1 MIAAVRSDL
10 PAGTVTFCFTD
21 VEGSTALLQELGPE
35 RYAEALAEHR
45 RVLRDVFGTH
55 GGVEVDTQGDAF
67 FYVFADAER
76 AVAACGEVQG
86 GLSSGPI
93 RVRIGLHTGT
103 AHLTS
108 DGYVGEDTH
117 LGARLGAA
125 GHGGQVLLSAATR
138 GLIDAD
144 LIDLGRHRLK
154 DFAEPITI
162 FQLGRDR
169 FPPLRTISNTNLP
182 RPASVFVGRERETEE
197 IVSLLSDSARFVTLT
212 GPGGSGKTRLAIE
225 AASELIRMFEAG
237 VFWVGLST
245 LHDAA
250 LVNETIAE
258 TLGAKSGLQEHIGE
272 RHLLLVVDNVEHVM
286 DAATA
291 LAGLLEE
298 CPNLRLLLTSR
309 ERLRVQAEF
318 AYAVPPLRDDE
329 SVALFCQRSQLE
341 PDETIASLCR
351 RLDNLP
357 LAIELAA
364 ARTSVLSPKQILD
377 RLAKRLDL
385 LKGGRD
391 ADARQQTLRA
401 TIEWSHDL
409 LSPDEQELF
418 RRLSVFVGGST
429 LEAAEEV
436 SRADLD
442 VLQSLVDKS
451 LVRHSDERFWMLET
465 IRHYAAERLDAS
477 GEAAELSSRHAAYFL
492 ALAKEAEP
500 EILGISPHE
509 WLDRLEA
516 EHDNVRAALE
526 WLEAAG
532 DTQQALALGG
542 AIWEFWCLRGHYA
555 EGWRRLEHL
564 LNLDG
569 RRTEAR
575 AKALIGATHL
585 AVNAGV
591 DPVREAQRAD
601 EALALNR
608 ELGDAWGTAYSESE
622 YSAMLAA
629 RGDFAAGLP
638 LAEKSARLLREL
650 GDEHH
655 ALQAMRR
662 LAWCRLELDG
672 VDAARPVY
680 EELLRGARAAGDTQA
695 EARAL
700 ATFAGWAA
708 DEGRHREALELLQE
722 VYRLDSE
729 LGDPNEIVM
738 DLIAIARAA
747 ALAGKAEVAVRM
759 LVGAEAMRQ
768 ELGFPFSP
776 DIVQM
781 RDEAEA
787 RARADLDDEAFAD
800 AQARGRNLTRD
811 EAAAILDR
819 VLGELSAAR

>member
-21 VEGSTALLQELGPE
+21 VEASTALLQELGPE
-35 RYAEALAEHR
+35 RYAEALAQHR
-45 RVLRDVFGTH
+45 RLLRDVFGRH

-67 FYVFADAER
+67 FYVFPEAER
-76 AVAACGEVQG
+76 AVAACGEVQH
-86 GLSSGPI
+86 GLASGRI
-93 RVRIGLHTGT
+93 RLRIGLHTGT

-108 DGYVGEDTH
+108 EGYVGEDTH
-117 LGARLGAA
+117 LGARIAA
-125 GHGGQVLLSAATR
+125 SGHGGQVLLSGATR

-144 LIDLGRHRLK
+144 VIDLGRHGLK

-162 FQLGRDR
+162 FQLGQER

-197 IVSLLSDSARFVTLT
+197 IVTLLADSTRFVTLT

-225 AASELIRMFEAG
+225 VASELIRTFEAG

-245 LHDAA
+245 LPDAA
-250 LVNETIAE
+250 LVYETIAE
-258 TLGAKSGLQEHIGE
+258 TLGAKYGLKEHIGE
-272 RHLLLVVDNVEHVM
+272 RDLLLVVDNVEHVM
-286 DAATA
+286 DAAPA
-291 LAGLLEE
+291 LAALLEE
-298 CPNLRLLLTSR
+298 CANLKLLLTSR
-309 ERLRVQAEF
+309 ERLRVQGEF

-329 SVALFCQRSQLE
+329 AVALFCQRSQLE
-341 PDETIASLCR
+341 RDETIASLCR

-377 RLAKRLDL
+377 RLSKRLDL

-409 LSPDEQELF
+409 LSQDEQELY

-429 LEAAEEV
+429 LEGAEEV
-436 SRADLD
+436 ARADLD

-465 IRHYAAERLDAS
+465 IRQYAAERLDVS
-477 GEAAELSSRHAAYFL
+477 GEAAEFNSRYASYFL
-492 ALAKEAEP
+492 ALAETAEP
-500 EILGISPHE
+500 EILGISPHD

-516 EHDNVRAALE
+516 EHDNLRAALD
-526 WLEAAG
+526 WLETAG
-532 DTQQALALGG
+532 ETERALALGG

-564 LNLDG
+564 LDLDE
-569 RRTEAR
+569 RRTAAR
-575 AKALIGATHL
+575 AKALIGAVHL
-585 AVNAGV
+585 AANADV
-591 DPVREAQRAD
+591 DPVREEQRAD
-601 EALALNR
+601 EALVLNR
-608 ELGDAWGTAYSESE
+608 ELGDAWGIAYSESE
-622 YSAMLAA
+622 YSGMLAA
-629 RGDFAAGLP
+629 RGDFSGGLP
-638 LAEKSARLLREL
+638 LAEKSARLLRDL

-662 LAWCRLELDG
+662 VAWCRLELDG
-672 VDAARPVY
+672 VEAARPAY
-680 EELLRGARAAGDTQA
+680 EELLRAARAAGDTQA

-700 ATFAGWAA
+700 ATFAGWAV
-708 DEGRHREALELLQE
+708 DEGRHREALELLQQ
-722 VYRLDSE
+722 VYRLDTQ

-747 ALAGKAEVAVRM
+747 AFAGRAEVAVRV

-787 RARADLDDEAFAD
+787 CARAELDDEAFAD
-800 AQARGRNLTRD
+800 AQARGRDLTRE
-811 EAAAILDR
+811 EAAAILDSL
-819 VLGELSAAR
+819 LGELPAAG